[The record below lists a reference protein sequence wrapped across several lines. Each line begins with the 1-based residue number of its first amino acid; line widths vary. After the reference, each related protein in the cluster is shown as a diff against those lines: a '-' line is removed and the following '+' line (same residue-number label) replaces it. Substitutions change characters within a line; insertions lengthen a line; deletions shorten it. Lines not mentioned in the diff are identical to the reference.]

1 MVYKR
6 KVRKMKDTVSG
17 AILVGLLSVI
27 GWLLTEVNRLDTK
40 LGIVATQVEAA
51 ENNNEL
57 QEIAKKQ
64 VRVETR
70 LEYIEREIYKQHR
83 N

>member
-6 KVRKMKDTVSG
+6 QVRKMKDTVSG

-27 GWLLTEVNRLDTK
+27 GWLLTEVNRLDSK
-40 LGIVATQVEAA
+40 LSVVATQVEAA

>member
-1 MVYKR
+1 
-6 KVRKMKDTVSG
+6 MKDTVLG
-17 AILVGLLSVI
+17 AILVCLLSVI

-40 LGIVATQVEAA
+40 LGIVDTRVEAVGVRVEAA
-51 ENNNEL
+51 ENNEEL

-70 LEYIEREIYKQHR
+70 LEYIEREIYKQHE

>member
-40 LGIVATQVEAA
+40 LGIVGTQVEAA

-70 LEYIEREIYKQHR
+70 LEYIEREIYKQHG